1 MTFNMM
7 KVKADVD
14 LKELE
19 KYGFNY
25 VEWRYNHE
33 YGFFPKLYVKDMY
46 KDNRCLH
53 KVNIIINTEDRIVDI
68 RNGKDFSLLVSK
80 QSIKKYLSDLIK
92 ADLIEEI

>member
-7 KVKADVD
+7 RVKSNID

-19 KYGFNY
+19 KFGFTY
-25 VEWRYNHE
+25 VEWRYSHE
-33 YGFFPKLYVKDMY
+33 YGFSPKLYVKDMY
-46 KDNRCLH
+46 KDSRCIH
-53 KVNIIINTEDRIVDI
+53 KVNIIINTADRYVDI

-92 ADLIEEI
+92 AGIVEEA